1 MAKTHK
7 IIPQVPEFLL
17 SSQRFGIHLGL
28 GRMESLM
35 RRLGNPQ
42 DDLRCIHVAGTNGK
56 GSVTT
61 YIASSLSSD
70 GHRTGVYTSPF
81 LERFSERIRVLDGR
95 DSVHRM
101 LSDDSEGE
109 IPEEALF
116 RLSGLVEAA
125 VRDML
130 ENGEEHPTEF
140 ELVTAVAFLYFFE
153 QKCDFVVL
161 ETGLGGRLDS
171 TNIIRNP
178 VCCVITALGFD
189 HTDRL
194 GHTMAEIAREKAGI
208 IKQGSPVFLY
218 SPYDTDLSGE
228 DAGAAAAVMRET
240 CDRNGSMLTVVSS
253 EDVRVKSSSA
263 DGQVFRVSFFPDD
276 LRIRLLGRYQTTN
289 AALAVRALAGLVS
302 DAGIMEGLE
311 NTVWKGRM
319 EILGKNPLILLD
331 GGHNPQGALSFRSS
345 VDQLFAEEFKNNPP
359 RLILGVMQDKDYA
372 GILKVLFH
380 NLPYRFREIICV
392 TPDNPRALPAQALR
406 SAIVTNF
413 GEEDLFYKIPADMYN
428 RQDKIL
434 ACDNA
439 VSACREASLLSVTDG
454 APILCMGSLYLAGEV
469 RSTLLEQAVRR

>member
-7 IIPQVPEFLL
+7 SIPQVPEFLL

-42 DDLRCIHVAGTNGK
+42 DGLKCIHVAGTNGK

-61 YIASSLSSD
+61 YIASSLASD

-81 LERFSERIRVLDGR
+81 LERFSERIRFLDGR
-95 DSVHRM
+95 DSVRRM

-116 RLSGLVEAA
+116 RLSGRVESA
-125 VRDML
+125 VHDML

-140 ELVTAVAFLYFFE
+140 ELVTAVAFLYFSE
-153 QKCDFVVL
+153 QKCDYVVL

-178 VCCVITALGFD
+178 VCSVITALGFD

-194 GHTMAEIAREKAGI
+194 GNTMTEIAREKAGI
-208 IKQGSPVFLY
+208 IKPGSPVFLY
-218 SPYDTDLSGE
+218 SPFDTDLSEG
-228 DAGAAAAVMRET
+228 DAEAAAAVMREV

-253 EDVRVKSSSA
+253 EDVRVMSSSA
-263 DGQVFRVSFFPDD
+263 DGQTFVASFFPDE
-276 LRIRLLGRYQTTN
+276 LRIRLLGMYQTTN
-289 AALAVRALAGLVS
+289 AALAVRALKGIVS
-302 DAGIMEGLE
+302 EAGIREGLE

-345 VDQLFAEEFKNNPP
+345 VDQLFADDFINHPP
-359 RLILGVMQDKDYA
+359 RLILGVMADKDYA
-372 GILKVLFH
+372 GILAVLFKD
-380 NLPYRFREIICV
+380 LPYRYCEIVCV
-392 TPDNPRALPAQALR
+392 TPDNPRALTAQALKGFITEHYR
-406 SAIVTNF
+406 
-413 GEEDLFYKIPADMYN
+413 GEDLFYKNPADMYN
-428 RQDKIL
+428 GQDKIL
-434 ACDNA
+434 TCDNA
-439 VSACREASLLSVTDG
+439 VQACLEAIALSVSDG

-469 RSTLLEQAVRR
+469 RSTLLNRL

>member
-1 MAKTHK
+1 MAKTLK
-7 IIPQVPEFLL
+7 KNPKVPEFFL

-42 DDLRCIHVAGTNGK
+42 DGLNCIHIAGTNGK

-61 YIASSLSSD
+61 YIASSLASD

-81 LERFSERIRVLDGR
+81 LERFSERIRILDGR
-95 DSVHRM
+95 DAVCRM

-116 RLSGLVEAA
+116 RLSGRVESA
-125 VRDML
+125 VHDML

-153 QKCDFVVL
+153 QKCDYIVL

-178 VCCVITALGFD
+178 VCSVITALGFD

-194 GHTMAEIAREKAGI
+194 GHTMAEIASEKAGI
-208 IKQGSPVFLY
+208 IKPGSPVFLY
-218 SPYDTDLSGE
+218 SPYDTDLSKE
-228 DAGAAAAVMRET
+228 DAEAAAAVMRET
-240 CDRNGSMLTVVSS
+240 CDRNGSKLTVVSS
-253 EDVRVKSSSA
+253 DEVSVTSSSA
-263 DGQVFRVSFFPDD
+263 DGQVFRVSFFPDE

-289 AALAVRALAGLVS
+289 AALAVRALTGLVS
-302 DAGIMEGLE
+302 DAGIREGLA

-331 GGHNPQGALSFRSS
+331 GGHNPQGALAFRSS
-345 VDQLFAEEFKNNPP
+345 VDQLFADDFKNNPP
-359 RLILGVMQDKDYA
+359 RLILGVMADKDYTV
-372 GILKVLFH
+372 ILKVLFES
-380 NLPYRFREIICV
+380 LPYRFREIICV
-392 TPDNPRALPAQALR
+392 TPDNPRALPAQALKG
-406 SAIVTNF
+406 AIEASF
-413 GEEDLFYKIPADMYN
+413 REEDLFYKNPWDMYN
-428 RQDKIL
+428 RQDKIS

-439 VSACREASLLSVTDG
+439 VLASREAALLSVSDD